1 VGHPEAGQ
9 PAAPRQGRPARGQG
23 GAPDNGRRTAR
34 AADGPPP
41 GATRPSGAGQRPEP
55 SQPSQPRVPPSPPA
69 TALADEDWPDDA
81 SGPGGAADLTGMELI
96 QRQLGG
102 RVIGEIEES

>member
-1 VGHPEAGQ
+1 
-9 PAAPRQGRPARGQG
+9 
-23 GAPDNGRRTAR
+23 
-34 AADGPPP
+34 
-41 GATRPSGAGQRPEP
+41 
-55 SQPSQPRVPPSPPA
+55 VPPSPPA

-81 SGPGGAADLTGMELI
+81 TGPGGAADLTGMELI